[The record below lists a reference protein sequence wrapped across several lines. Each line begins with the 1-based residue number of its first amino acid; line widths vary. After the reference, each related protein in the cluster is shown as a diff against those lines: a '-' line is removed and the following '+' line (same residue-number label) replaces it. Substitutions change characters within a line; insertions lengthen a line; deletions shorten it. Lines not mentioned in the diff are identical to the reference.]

1 MKVIRRGEQPA
12 QRGTTFTGEVTLER
26 MLEAQQPCGVTVA
39 RVTFRDG
46 ARTHWHTHPGEQVLV
61 ILEGRGIV
69 GNETEQVE
77 VQPGDLVYTP
87 PGEKHWHGAAPGQT
101 MVHLS
106 ITTVGP
112 AEWYGPV
119 EQPPVGTAPDQD

>member
-1 MKVIRRGEQPA
+1 M
-12 QRGTTFTGEVTLER
+12 
-26 MLEAQQPCGVTVA
+26 A

-46 ARTHWHTHPGEQVLV
+46 ACTHWHTHPGEQVLV

-69 GNETEQVE
+69 GTEAEQVE

-87 PGEKHWHGAAPGQT
+87 PGEKHWQGAAPGQT

-112 AEWYGPV
+112 AEWHGPV